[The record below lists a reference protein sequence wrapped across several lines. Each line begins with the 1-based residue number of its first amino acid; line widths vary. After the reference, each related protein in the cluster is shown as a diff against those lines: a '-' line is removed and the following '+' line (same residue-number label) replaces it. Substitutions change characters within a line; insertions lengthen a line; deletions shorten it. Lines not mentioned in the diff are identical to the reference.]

1 MNATAISFRLT
12 VLTTK
17 QASNIF
23 KKQSIL
29 LLFQHKYPFTLSTK
43 PLNPF
48 IVDILDLCRTS
59 ILQKTQRFFYIYQ
72 SATIFCRVQSLL
84 SSVHDKKFISSQPL
98 LEKSMKNIAL
108 AERF

>member
-72 SATIFCRVQSLL
+72 SATIFCRVQSKHAIHTPDAFFKQMEH
-84 SSVHDKKFISSQPL
+84 VIS
-98 LEKSMKNIAL
+98 KSIVL
-108 AERF
+108 AEM